1 VHTPLPPV
9 KTNSHQDTPRDGGE
23 DKEDD
28 AMAGFDDQPR
38 RERSAEPQQED
49 RAVNMDYEV
58 AEEDTW

>member
-1 VHTPLPPV
+1 
-9 KTNSHQDTPRDGGE
+9 
-23 DKEDD
+23 
-28 AMAGFDDQPR
+28 MAGFDDQPR